1 MRVDDGGMSGKTGDA
16 VFGLL
21 IADLGQAG
29 IRVFADLGQAGLLF
43 LSADLGQVGLH
54 FLERSAMATTGS
66 QQTADFFHS
75 YAHDFDAI
83 YGTKHTFLNKVVNSL
98 FRKSMRIRYEKSIL
112 GCDPIE
118 GKSVL
123 DVGCGPGHFAIA
135 LAKRGASRVLGLDF
149 AEGMLDV
156 ARRNAQAQGVDQQ
169 CEWQF
174 GDFNT
179 YEFNEKFDYCIVC
192 GFMDYM
198 EDPKS
203 VIQKVLDHTQRR
215 AFFSF
220 PADGGVLAW
229 QRKRRYQ
236 SKCPLY
242 LYTSDQITQLFR
254 SVTDKP
260 FKIEPIAR
268 DYFVTVYQEGQD
280 G

>member
-1 MRVDDGGMSGKTGDA
+1 
-16 VFGLL
+16 
-21 IADLGQAG
+21 
-29 IRVFADLGQAGLLF
+29 
-43 LSADLGQVGLH
+43 
-54 FLERSAMATTGS
+54 MATDGS
-66 QQTADFFHS
+66 KQTADFFHS

-83 YGTKHTFLNKVVNSL
+83 YGTKHTFLNKAINSL
-98 FRKSMRIRYEKSIL
+98 FRKSMRIRYERSIV
-112 GCDPIE
+112 GCDPID

-135 LAKRGASRVLGLDF
+135 LAKRGAARVLGLDF

-156 ARRNAQAQGVDQQ
+156 AKRNAQSQGVADQ

-179 YEFNEKFDYCIVC
+179 YEFNETFDYTIVC

-203 VIQKVLDHTQRR
+203 VIEKVLAHTNRR

-220 PADGGVLAW
+220 PADSGILAW
-229 QRKRRYQ
+229 QRKRRYE

-242 LYTSDQITQLFR
+242 LYSESRIRELFS
-254 SVTDKP
+254 SVTENP
-260 FKIEPIAR
+260 FDVDPISR
-268 DYFVTVYQEGQD
+268 DYFVTVYQDGQR